1 MNIDKPLDDIIGD
14 KRKPRAPR
22 RGGRSGGQRK
32 ASAGQN
38 NNAAAAAAAPA
49 PAAARPAAFGN
60 VHVGDKIIISGLPTD
75 VDHAQVQV
83 STPTLSSSTRPP
95 LTPVHASAGA
105 VHDHRRSAAVL
116 QPDLRCPRP
125 VQGYR
130 DRPLQEGR
138 ARHQGVPGVQQA
150 RRRRKWVLILLYSR
164 FYFPALSLASA

>member
-1 MNIDKPLDDIIGD
+1 MNIDKPLDDIISD

-75 VDHAQVQV
+75 VDHAQVQELFTTTV
-83 STPTLSSSTRPP
+83 GP
-95 LTPVHASAGA
+95 LRSCNLTYDARGQFKGTATVHFKKAEHATKA
-105 VHDHRRSAAVL
+105 
-116 QPDLRCPRP
+116 
-125 VQGYR
+125 Y
-130 DRPLQEGR
+130 QEYNKRVVDGS
-138 ARHQGVPGVQQA
+138 G
-150 RRRRKWVLILLYSR
+150 S
-164 FYFPALSLASA
+164 